1 MPAEHQTRISLFD
14 KDPVVKKSILALALM
29 TLSGCSQLP
38 DSLQTSTE
46 TPVTDLTL
54 VIEDPQGVQGKEVR
68 LGGVIASVTNE
79 ASRTR
84 LEIASLPIDQSGKP
98 ERNASPQGRFIAYI
112 DGFADPIEYA
122 QGKLVTVAGQL
133 RGSEAGKIGD
143 FDYTYP
149 VVFAK
154 GQQIWQI
161 KEQIRV
167 DDVSAY
173 YRCLGIRCQ
182 YIHYGL
188 RPDNLDVHYRVTP

>member
-1 MPAEHQTRISLFD
+1 M
-14 KDPVVKKSILALALM
+14 KKSILALALM
-29 TLSGCSQLP
+29 VLNGCSQLP

-68 LGGVIASVTNE
+68 LGGVIASVVNE

-84 LEIASLPIDQSGKP
+84 LEIASLPIDKSGKP
-98 ERNASPQGRFIAYI
+98 ERNASPQGRFIAYV

-188 RPDNLDVHYRVTP
+188 RPDNLDVQYRVTPE